1 MNKFNVILLKLPTL
15 YEILSEIK
23 LELNFNLI
31 NFIEKNEQFSKYIDE
46 NPNTLIIS
54 SELNTN
60 YKNFISVN
68 KVLKIKDLLQQ
79 INVYLSK
86 NNYENKSNISIG
98 RYKLDTNSRIIS
110 KETLLLKLTERE
122 VDLLIYLNNSE
133 NENST
138 LDLQKNVWKQ
148 SADLE
153 THTVETH
160 IYRLRKKINDIFNDQ
175 HFILNT
181 NKGYKVSK

>member
-79 INVYLSK
+79 INVYL
-86 NNYENKSNISIG
+86 
-98 RYKLDTNSRIIS
+98 
-110 KETLLLKLTERE
+110 
-122 VDLLIYLNNSE
+122 
-133 NENST
+133 
-138 LDLQKNVWKQ
+138 
-148 SADLE
+148 
-153 THTVETH
+153 
-160 IYRLRKKINDIFNDQ
+160 KK
-175 HFILNT
+175 
-181 NKGYKVSK
+181 